1 MLKMKQISKLLL
13 SFLLIFIC
21 TFSFGQRLESFK
33 LSAPSNNYSSHSLDT
48 ILIPFWDDFSG
59 NDSIENNIW
68 SVYESLSVKDYYN
81 INAPSLNVIEFD
93 GLNKDGIP
101 YNYENGYGVSDIL
114 ESDKINLNNFNLQDS
129 LYLSFYWNYN
139 INGELPDNE
148 DSLKVEFLDKNN
160 VWKTVWVKNGGNE
173 NHSDLFSFE
182 SILISPD
189 YLHQNFMFKLY
200 NKGNTEGPFDSWLV
214 DYFYLDKNRSKY
226 DSLSLDRTISHKGFK
241 VLNNHISVPFNHL
254 SYADSYADSIVFSIN
269 NLDNQI
275 QPINYSFEAYIKEF
289 DLSFIYSQNKEL
301 SPILGGNE
309 SRNIINNP
317 IKLSDF
323 KLGKDSIE
331 VDFSFYIESGDS
343 TYLNKNLI
351 LNDTTNFQIK
361 FSDFYSYDDGK
372 AEYAA
377 GLNQKN
383 SELVLEH
390 FTFTSDTLTHIQILF
405 PETIEN
411 TYTQNIEL
419 VIYKK
424 IGNESTK
431 LRSQNVGISYDNN
444 KFNTYKLDNPLI
456 VEDTFYIGFKQFESN
471 FLSVGLDKNN
481 NTSDKIFYKIDNQWE
496 QNDIIKGSLM
506 IRPIFKNSD
515 LVISGIN
522 EKTQPKSIIIFPNPS
537 NGIFYL
543 SKKVEKL
550 KVLDS
555 RGSILLSDENTDEIN
570 LSKSYKGIYYLII
583 MDEKNQITK
592 KLIIN

>member
-226 DSLSLDRTISHKGFK
+226 DSLSLDRTISYKGFK

-424 IGNESTK
+424 IDNESTK
-431 LRSQNVGISYDNN
+431 LRSQNVGINYDNN
-444 KFNTYKLDNPLI
+444 NFNTYKLDNPLI
-456 VEDTFYIGFKQFESN
+456 VEDTFYIGFKQFQSN

-570 LSKSYKGIYYLII
+570 LSRYSKGIYYLII

>member
-331 VDFSFYIESGDS
+331 IDFSFYIESGDS

-424 IGNESTK
+424 IDNESTK

>member
-226 DSLSLDRTISHKGFK
+226 DSLSLDRTISYKGFK

-424 IGNESTK
+424 IDNESTK

-444 KFNTYKLDNPLI
+444 NFNTYKLDNPLI

-555 RGSILLSDENTDEIN
+555 KGSILLSDENTDEIN
-570 LSKSYKGIYYLII
+570 LSRYSKGIYYLII

>member
-226 DSLSLDRTISHKGFK
+226 DSLSLDRTISYKGFK

-424 IGNESTK
+424 IDNESTK

>member
-160 VWKTVWVKNGGNE
+160 VWKSVWVKNGGNE

-424 IGNESTK
+424 IDNESTK

>member
-226 DSLSLDRTISHKGFK
+226 DSLSLDRTISYKGFK

-424 IGNESTK
+424 IDNESTK

-522 EKTQPKSIIIFPNPS
+522 KETQPKSIIIFPNPS
-537 NGIFYL
+537 NGIFFL

>member
-424 IGNESTK
+424 IDNESTK

>member
-226 DSLSLDRTISHKGFK
+226 DSLSLDRTISYKGFK

-424 IGNESTK
+424 IDNESTK

-537 NGIFYL
+537 NGIFFL

>member
-1 MLKMKQISKLLL
+1 MKQISKLLL

-226 DSLSLDRTISHKGFK
+226 DSLSLDRTISYKGFK

-424 IGNESTK
+424 IDNESTK

-444 KFNTYKLDNPLI
+444 NFNTYKLDNPLI
-456 VEDTFYIGFKQFESN
+456 VEDTFYIGFKQFQSN

-555 RGSILLSDENTDEIN
+555 KGSILLSDENTDEIN
-570 LSKSYKGIYYLII
+570 LSRSSKGNILSHYHG
-583 MDEKNQITK
+583 
-592 KLIIN
+592 

>member
-1 MLKMKQISKLLL
+1 MLKMKQISKLFL
-13 SFLLIFIC
+13 SFLLILIC

-33 LSAPSNNYSSHSLDT
+33 LSTPSNNYSNHSLDT

-59 NDSIENNIW
+59 SDSIENNIW
-68 SVYESLSVKDYYN
+68 SIYENLSVKDYYN

-114 ESDKINLNNFNLQDS
+114 ESDKINLNNFNLKDS

-139 INGELPDNE
+139 FNGELPDNE
-148 DSLKVEFLDKNN
+148 DSLKVDFLDKNN
-160 VWKTVWVKNGGNE
+160 VWKTVWAKNGGSE
-173 NHSDLFSFE
+173 NHNQIFSFE
-182 SILISPD
+182 SILISQD
-189 YLHQNFMFKLY
+189 YLHKNFMFKLY
-200 NKGNTEGPFDSWLV
+200 NKGNTGGPFDSWLI
-214 DYFYLDKNRSKY
+214 DYFYLDKNRSKN
-226 DSLSLDRTISHKGFK
+226 DSLSLDRTISYKGFK
-241 VLNNHISVPFNHL
+241 VLNNYISIPFNHL
-254 SYADSYADSIVFSIN
+254 SYADSYADSVVFSIN

-275 QPINYSFEAYIKEF
+275 QPINYSFGAYIREF

-309 SRNIINNP
+309 NRNVINSP

-424 IGNESTK
+424 IDNESTK

-522 EKTQPKSIIIFPNPS
+522 KETQPKSIIIFPNPS
-537 NGIFYL
+537 NGIFFL

-555 RGSILLSDENTDEIN
+555 RGSILLNDENTNKIN
-570 LSKSYKGIYYLII
+570 LSRYSKGIYYLII

>member
-1 MLKMKQISKLLL
+1 MLKMKQISNLLL

-21 TFSFGQRLESFK
+21 TFSFGQRLKSFK
-33 LSAPSNNYSSHSLDT
+33 LSTPSNNYSSRSLDT

-114 ESDKINLNNFNLQDS
+114 ESDKINLNSFNLQDS

-139 INGELPDNE
+139 FNGELPDNE

-160 VWKTVWVKNGGNE
+160 VWKTVWIKNGGSE
-173 NHSDLFSFE
+173 NHSQIFSFE

-226 DSLSLDRTISHKGFK
+226 DSLSLDRTISYKGFK

-343 TYLNKNLI
+343 THLNKNLI

-424 IGNESTK
+424 IDNESTK
-431 LRSQNVGISYDNN
+431 LRSQNVDISYDNN
-444 KFNTYKLDNPLI
+444 NFNTYKLDNPLI

-522 EKTQPKSIIIFPNPS
+522 EKSQPKSIIIFPNPS
-537 NGIFYL
+537 NGIFFL

-555 RGSILLSDENTDEIN
+555 RGSILLSDENTDKIN
-570 LSKSYKGIYYLII
+570 LSKSYKGIYYLFII
-583 MDEKNQITK
+583 DDNSQITK

>member
-33 LSAPSNNYSSHSLDT
+33 LSTPSNNYSSHSLDT

-59 NDSIENNIW
+59 SDSIENNIW
-68 SVYESLSVKDYYN
+68 SVYENLSVKDYYN

-114 ESDKINLNNFNLQDS
+114 ESDKINLNSFNLQDS

-139 INGELPDNE
+139 FNGELPDNE
-148 DSLKVEFLDKNN
+148 DSLKVDFLDKNN

-226 DSLSLDRTISHKGFK
+226 DSLSLDRTISYKGFK

-289 DLSFIYSQNKEL
+289 DLSFIYSENKEL

-309 SRNIINNP
+309 SRNVINNP

-343 TYLNKNLI
+343 THLNKNLI

-431 LRSQNVGISYDNN
+431 LRSQNVDISYDNN
-444 KFNTYKLDNPLI
+444 NFNTYKLDNPLI

-522 EKTQPKSIIIFPNPS
+522 EKSQPKSIIIFPNPS
-537 NGIFYL
+537 NGIFFL

-555 RGSILLSDENTDEIN
+555 RGSILLSDENTDKIN
-570 LSKSYKGIYYLII
+570 LSKSYKGIYYLFII
-583 MDEKNQITK
+583 DDNSQITK

>member
-226 DSLSLDRTISHKGFK
+226 DSLSLDRTISYKGFK

-424 IGNESTK
+424 IDNESTK

-444 KFNTYKLDNPLI
+444 NFNTYKLDNPLI

>member
-1 MLKMKQISKLLL
+1 MKQISKLLL

-33 LSAPSNNYSSHSLDT
+33 LSTPSNNYSSHSLDT

-59 NDSIENNIW
+59 SDSIENNIW
-68 SVYESLSVKDYYN
+68 SVYENLSVKDYYN

-93 GLNKDGIP
+93 GLNKYGIP

-148 DSLKVEFLDKNN
+148 DSLKVGFLDKNN
-160 VWKTVWVKNGGNE
+160 VWKTVWVKNGGSE
-173 NHSDLFSFE
+173 NHNDLFSFE

-241 VLNNHISVPFNHL
+241 VLNSHISVPFNHL

-275 QPINYSFEAYIKEF
+275 QPINYSFKAYIKEF

-424 IGNESTK
+424 IDTESTK
-431 LRSQNVGISYDNN
+431 LRSQNVDISYDNN
-444 KFNTYKLDNPLI
+444 NFNTYKLDNPLI

-496 QNDIIKGSLM
+496 QNNIIKGSLM

-522 EKTQPKSIIIFPNPS
+522 
-537 NGIFYL
+537 
-543 SKKVEKL
+543 
-550 KVLDS
+550 
-555 RGSILLSDENTDEIN
+555 
-570 LSKSYKGIYYLII
+570 
-583 MDEKNQITK
+583 
-592 KLIIN
+592 

>member
-1 MLKMKQISKLLL
+1 MKQISKLLL

-481 NTSDKIFYKIDNQWE
+481 NTSDKIFYKTDNQWE

>member
-226 DSLSLDRTISHKGFK
+226 DSLSLDRTISYKGFK

-424 IGNESTK
+424 IDNESTK

-444 KFNTYKLDNPLI
+444 NFNTYKLDNPLI
-456 VEDTFYIGFKQFESN
+456 VEDTFYIGFKQFQSN

-570 LSKSYKGIYYLII
+570 LSKYYKGIYYLII

>member
-226 DSLSLDRTISHKGFK
+226 DSLSLDRTISYKGFK

-424 IGNESTK
+424 IDNESTK
-431 LRSQNVGISYDNN
+431 LRSQNVDISYDNN
-444 KFNTYKLDNPLI
+444 NFNTYKLDNPLI

-522 EKTQPKSIIIFPNPS
+522 KETQPKSIIIFPNPS
-537 NGIFYL
+537 NGIFFL

-583 MDEKNQITK
+583 IDEKNQITK

>member
-160 VWKTVWVKNGGNE
+160 VWKSVWVKNGGNE

-424 IGNESTK
+424 IDNESTK

-555 RGSILLSDENTDEIN
+555 KGSILLSDENTDEIN
-570 LSKSYKGIYYLII
+570 LSRYSKGIYYLII
-583 MDEKNQITK
+583 MDEKNKITK

>member
-226 DSLSLDRTISHKGFK
+226 DSLSLDRTISYKGFK

-424 IGNESTK
+424 IDNESTK
-431 LRSQNVGISYDNN
+431 LRSQNVGINYDNN
-444 KFNTYKLDNPLI
+444 NFNTYKLDNPLI

-570 LSKSYKGIYYLII
+570 LSRYSKGIYYLII